1 MISISILFN
10 NFYFKKAEKWH
21 LKQINEYCEN
31 EIFIKENKVV
41 VSYGVDNDSKV
52 VKRSF
57 TFESPIFDVI
67 KSLNLIPI

>member
-1 MISISILFN
+1 MISISILLN

-21 LKQINEYCEN
+21 LKQINEYSEN

-57 TFESPIFDVI
+57 TFDSPIFDVI
-67 KSLNLIPI
+67 KSLNLISI